1 VLNGTVTRLN
11 LTNLMAS
18 PNAVQVKAVV
28 WSDEGFGYTIAP
40 KADRNLLLRIA
51 EIVYQQTSPDGAKAK
66 IPPAPGKPS

>member
-1 VLNGTVTRLN
+1 MDLETRFAIQKNCTGALY
-11 LTNLMAS
+11 
-18 PNAVQVKAVV
+18 

-40 KADRNLLLRIA
+40 KADRNLLLCIA